1 MNMMA
6 NIPIKCANYA
16 KSHAVHFNKE
26 VRQELIKKTQVR
38 ERDSSTLKQ
47 TLSLI
52 FFGKETG
59 PQLSATRS
67 LLHHFNLT
75 ILCNIKPVPLPPS
88 SLRKWLQQLRLQ

>member
-47 TLSLI
+47 TLSLH
-52 FFGKETG
+52 FLAKRQG
-59 PQLSATRS
+59 
-67 LLHHFNLT
+67 HHFLQPEAFFIT
-75 ILCNIKPVPLPPS
+75 SILLYYAI
-88 SLRKWLQQLRLQ
+88 